1 MDTRYNATNATFVSV
16 WDGGYEV
23 STRCWADLASR
34 TFWNIEAAEPYDDE
48 GDELEH
54 LDYEYIVMDDDDTR
68 YPVVEESE
76 FDARNFEK
84 NAIVFTY

>member
-34 TFWNIEAAEPYDDE
+34 TVCDVEIAEPYDDE

-54 LDYEYIVMDDDDTR
+54 LDSQYIVMDGDDTR
-68 YPVVEESE
+68 YPVVDENE
-76 FDARNFEK
+76 FDARDYEK
-84 NAIVFTY
+84 DAIVFIY